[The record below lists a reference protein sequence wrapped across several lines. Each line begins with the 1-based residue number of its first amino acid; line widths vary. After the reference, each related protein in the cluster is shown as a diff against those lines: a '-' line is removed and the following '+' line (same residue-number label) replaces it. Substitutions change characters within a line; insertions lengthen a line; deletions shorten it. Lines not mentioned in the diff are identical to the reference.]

1 MTRERGNVA
10 AAILAGGLGTRLR
23 SAVADRPKVLAPVQ
37 GRPFLAHVL
46 ERLAAASVCRAVL
59 LTGYLSEQVRD
70 VLGDSC
76 AGVRLVY
83 SAEPEPL
90 GTAGAVRHALPHLA
104 APTVLLLNGDSCCDV
119 SLAAFRSFHRRH
131 LAEASLVLARV
142 PDVSRF
148 GRVETG
154 PGGLVRCFEEK
165 AGAAGRGWINAGIYL
180 LDRALIAALPEGR
193 PASLE
198 GDLLPAWVAAGRA
211 HGYRCRG
218 RFLDIGTPESYAEA
232 DDFFRPGNPAPRER
246 RRAATLTPS
255 AGPD

>member
-1 MTRERGNVA
+1 MAANRGNVA

-23 SAVADRPKVLAPVQ
+23 PVVDDRPKVLATVQ
-37 GRPFLAHVL
+37 GRPFLAHLL
-46 ERLAAASVCRAVL
+46 ERLAAASVRRVVL
-59 LTGYLSEQVRD
+59 LTGYCSEQVRD
-70 VLGDSC
+70 ALGETY

-83 SAEPEPL
+83 SAEPAPL
-90 GTAGAVRHALPHLA
+90 GTAGAVRHALPLLA

-119 SLAAFRSFHRRH
+119 SLAAFRSFQRRH

-142 PDVSRF
+142 PDISRF

-165 AGAAGRGWINAGIYL
+165 GGATGRGWINAGVYL
-180 LDRALIAALPEGR
+180 LDRALIEALPEGR

-198 GDLLPAWVAAGRA
+198 GDLLPAWVAAGRV

-232 DDFFRPGNPAPRER
+232 DAFFRPGGPVAREHR
-246 RRAATLTPS
+246 QAATLTPS
-255 AGPD
+255 AGPG